1 MPFSRRN
8 GASSHHLKTNSYE
21 WSTGTIRRQ
30 QFQTSKTAASSCLQ
44 LASRCTVPLFL
55 SDTSSRRLNFTQIP
69 RDKTSNSWTALRMVN
84 ILCCIAASSFQFH
97 ENRTNRFIEN
107 YSPRTKERVIFGKRG
122 YICRDKYAILIKNT
136 IRSVPEKAVLMKW
149 HTNSTQKSTAFRA
162 KPTTFQKK
170 SPCFYGISSRISG

>member
-1 MPFSRRN
+1 MSYSAPHTERFLCPMPFSWRN

-69 RDKTSNSWTALRMVN
+69 RDKTSNSWTALRMIN

-97 ENRTNRFIEN
+97 ENRTNRFIEH
-107 YSPRTKERVIFGKRG
+107 YSPRIKEQVIFGKMR
-122 YICRDKYAILIKNT
+122 YIYRDKDAILVKT
-136 IRSVPEKAVLMKW
+136 SLDQCYK
-149 HTNSTQKSTAFRA
+149 
-162 KPTTFQKK
+162 KPF
-170 SPCFYGISSRISG
+170 